1 MKMRLASFAVSISI
15 LATVPALAQDIPD
28 VVGTWS
34 GTLKLMH
41 HTGPAEQTLQ
51 FKVLS
56 QDGPLL
62 KGEKAW
68 RIDSGTPG
76 DVDGEPKT
84 EAVEPLVGVIGFDG
98 QIYFGE
104 QGHSG
109 LYFGRITGPDTLQVI
124 YVEAGH
130 LATAYR
136 AELTREK

>member
-1 MKMRLASFAVSISI
+1 MKMRLAALAVSFAC
-15 LATVPALAQDIPD
+15 LFGAPAMAEEIPNI
-28 VVGTWS
+28 VGTWS
-34 GTLKLMH
+34 GSFKLMH

-56 QDGPLL
+56 QDGALL
-62 KGEKAW
+62 TGEKAW

-76 DVDGEPKT
+76 DVSGQPKT

-98 QIYFGE
+98 AIYIGE
-104 QGHSG
+104 QDDSG
-109 LYFGRITGPDTLQVI
+109 LYFGRLTGPDTLQLV
-124 YVEAGH
+124 YVEAGG

>member
-1 MKMRLASFAVSISI
+1 MKMRLATLLVSFAC
-15 LATVPALAQDIPD
+15 LAGAPALAEDIPD
-28 VVGTWS
+28 IVGTWS
-34 GTLKLMH
+34 GSFTLMH

-62 KGEKAW
+62 KAEKAW

-76 DVDGEPKT
+76 DVAGTPQT

-98 QIYFGE
+98 AIYFGE
-104 QGHSG
+104 QGDSG
-109 LYFGRITGPDTLQVI
+109 LYFGRLNGPDAIEIVYI
-124 YVEAGH
+124 EAGD

-136 AELTREK
+136 AALTREK